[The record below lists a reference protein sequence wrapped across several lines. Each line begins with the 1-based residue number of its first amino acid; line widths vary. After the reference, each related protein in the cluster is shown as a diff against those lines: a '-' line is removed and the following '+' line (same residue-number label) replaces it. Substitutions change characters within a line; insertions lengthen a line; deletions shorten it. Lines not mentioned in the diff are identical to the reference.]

1 MDRRP
6 GTFGAYPRSLAGKDL
21 HVPTVRSNDIE
32 LEYETLGDPDDPAL
46 LLIMGLGA
54 QLIDWPDEFCAQ
66 LAANGFHVI
75 RFDNRDAGRST
86 GFDALGIPDVPAILR
101 GALDKAPYLLA
112 DLAADTAGLLDA
124 LGVERA
130 HIVGVSMGGMIA
142 QQFTLDH
149 PDRVLSLASI
159 MSTTGNRRVGRP
171 TAEAAAALGR
181 PPAAN
186 RAEEIAG
193 AVASARVVSSTGFE
207 VTDEE
212 RLRRAT
218 AKYDRAYRPLGTAR
232 QYAAII
238 ASPDRTAALGAVTVP
253 VVVIHGEA
261 DPLIDVS
268 GGRATAAAIPGA
280 SLVVI
285 PGLGHDLPRGAWPQ
299 IIDAIVGNTKVPES
313 PRDLGVVVPHKRDED
328 E

>member
-1 MDRRP
+1 
-6 GTFGAYPRSLAGKDL
+6 
-21 HVPTVRSNDIE
+21 VRSNDIE
-32 LEYETLGDPDDPAL
+32 IEYESLGDPGDPAL

-54 QLIDWPDEFCAQ
+54 QLIDWPDEFCGQ
-66 LAANGFHVI
+66 LAGRGFQVI

-86 GFDALGIPDVPAILR
+86 GFDALGVPDVPAILQ
-101 GALDKAPYLLA
+101 GAVDKAPYLLA
-112 DLAADTAGLLDA
+112 DLAADAAGLLDA
-124 LGVERA
+124 LAIERA

-142 QQFTLDH
+142 QQLTLDH

-159 MSTTGNRRVGRP
+159 MSTTGDPRVGGA

-181 PPAAN
+181 PPAAS
-186 RAEEIAG
+186 RAEAIAG
-193 AVASARVVSSTGFE
+193 AVASSRVLGSTGFE
-207 VTDEE
+207 VTEEE

-238 ASPDRTAALGAVTVP
+238 ASPDRTAALGTVTAP
-253 VVVIHGEA
+253 VVVIHGAA

-268 GGRATAAAIPGA
+268 GGHATAAAIPGA
-280 SLVVI
+280 GLVVI
-285 PGLGHDLPRGAWPQ
+285 PGMGHDLPRGAWPQ
-299 IIDAIVGNTKVPES
+299 IIDAIVGNTKGPES

-328 E
+328 G